1 MRYEHRATLVKEGE
15 RRYDPDTGKY
25 TNPKQNIYEA
35 VPCNKSPLSAE
46 RTAVEF
52 GEVTRDI
59 SIIRLN
65 NHFEEAATHVYI
77 DGVKYQ
83 VIRAVKY
90 RRDTVFYIEEV
101 NSWQKSQA

>member
-1 MRYEHRATLVKEGE
+1 MRYEHRATLVKEGQK
-15 RRYDPDTGKY
+15 RYNPDTGKY
-25 TNPKQNIYEA
+25 EFAGQQVYSS
-35 VPCNKSPLSAE
+35 VPCNKSPLSPQ

-65 NHFEEAATHVYI
+65 NRFDEPVTHAYI
-77 DGVKYQ
+77 DGVKYLI
-83 VIRAVKY
+83 VRPVRY

-101 NSWQKSQA
+101 N

>member
-1 MRYEHRATLVKEGE
+1 MRYENRATLVKEGA
-15 RRYDPDTGKY
+15 RRYNPDTGKY
-25 TNPKQNIYEA
+25 TNTEQNIYES
-35 VPCNKSPLSAE
+35 VPCNKSPLSPE

-65 NHFEEAATHVYI
+65 NSFDKAVTHAYI
-77 DGVKYQ
+77 DGVKYL
-83 VIRAVKY
+83 VVRSIKY

-101 NSWQKSQA
+101 N

>member
-1 MRYEHRATLVKEGE
+1 MRYEHRATLVKEGQKQ
-15 RRYDPDTGKY
+15 YNPDTGKY
-25 TNPKQNIYEA
+25 ERAGQQIYDS
-35 VPCNKSPLSAE
+35 VPCNKSPLSPQ

-65 NHFEEAATHVYI
+65 NRFDEAVTHAYI
-77 DGVKYQ
+77 DGVKYLI
-83 VIRAVKY
+83 VRPVRY

-101 NSWQKSQA
+101 N